1 MQLVVTVSS
10 HCSWSMTISSASRA
24 GGNSHWTGRGQERLP
39 RVLVHNAGRCRPA
52 CYADIAPGE
61 TETTKHR
68 RRLAELAA
76 AGCYQLFVG
85 IESLDPD
92 NLNLATKDLTD
103 FRTAPGWLL
112 IENA

>member
-1 MQLVVTVSS
+1 
-10 HCSWSMTISSASRA
+10 MTISSASRA
-24 GGNSHWTGRGQERLP
+24 GGNSHGL
-39 RVLVHNAGRCRPA
+39 AGVKKDFPEFSFIMQVDSRPA

-85 IESLDPD
+85 IESLNPD

-103 FRTAPGWLL
+103 FRTAPDWLL